1 MNESSLE
8 GDGNKIWGKGN
19 FSRERIQEKKGK
31 KGKKRKP
38 YPEVSPCN
46 GCAALELQGGIFP
59 RFGRQ
64 RSAPK
69 LPFSPF
75 KYL

>member
-1 MNESSLE
+1 MGTKFGVRETLA
-8 GDGNKIWGKGN
+8 GKG
-19 FSRERIQEKKGK
+19 FKKKREKRG
-31 KGKKRKP
+31 KRKP
-38 YPEVSPCN
+38 YPEFSPCN